1 MASARAAAF
10 TTLYKLEQKLGEGGQ
25 ASAFRAVRSG
35 GGQQLCLRMIKKA
48 SLKLDDWGKLDDEV
62 RIWARASL
70 EEPNGTARGAPHA
83 GIVGLYELYETADLF
98 VFVNELCQ
106 GGDLLERLLDE
117 GDAKFTEMHARGVAA
132 QLTAALTHL
141 HALGIAHRDIKL
153 ENVLCTDDQCHLP
166 GHCKFADFGFSAEF
180 DPAFGGRFSRLV
192 GTPEYQA
199 PEAAAIIVAHRREA
213 REGRSGGAKAEYTEA
228 VDLWALG
235 CMVYELLAG
244 MPPYFSEDDDEQW
257 RLILEEPL
265 EFPSETFGGVSK
277 QAQDLMHCLLDRDP
291 SARLRGD
298 ALTMAPWFASEASGQ
313 LHREEQAIRMKNLRA

>member
-1 MASARAAAF
+1 M
-10 TTLYKLEQKLGEGGQ
+10 
-25 ASAFRAVRSG
+25 
-35 GGQQLCLRMIKKA
+35 
-48 SLKLDDWGKLDDEV
+48 

-70 EEPNGTARGAPHA
+70 AAPNGAARSAPHP

-106 GGDLLERLLDE
+106 GGDLLERLLEE
-117 GDAKFTEMHARGVAA
+117 GDAKFTEMHAQGVAA

-141 HALGIAHRDIKL
+141 HSLGIAHRDIKL
-153 ENVLCTDDQCHLP
+153 ENVLCTDAAVHLP

-199 PEAAAIIVAHRREA
+199 PEAAALIVAQRREA
-213 REGRSGGAKAEYTEA
+213 REGRAGGAKGEYTEA

-244 MPPYFSEDDDEQW
+244 MPPFFSEDDDEQW
-257 RLILEEPL
+257 ALILEAPL
-265 EFPSETFGGVSK
+265 EFPSETFGGVS
-277 QAQDLMHCLLDRDP
+277 QAAQDLMRRLLDRDP
-291 SARLRGD
+291 STRPRGD
-298 ALTMAPWFASEASGQ
+298 ALAMAPWFASEASGL
-313 LHREEQAIRMKNLRA
+313 LHREESAIRMKNFRAGAWSRLEGPFHTGSSKLARA